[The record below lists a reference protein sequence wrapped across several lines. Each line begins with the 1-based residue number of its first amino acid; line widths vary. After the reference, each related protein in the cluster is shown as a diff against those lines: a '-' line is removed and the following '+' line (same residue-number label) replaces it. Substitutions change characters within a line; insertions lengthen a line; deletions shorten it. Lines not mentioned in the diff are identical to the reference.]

1 MEAALS
7 LTPGLGLFL
16 QRSDI
21 PPLVNT
27 LGESTAWSTFY
38 TVTVLSLIAQIP
50 LSVIVSWLLVIKLE
64 WETDEGITAG
74 ALWWL
79 LAAIMSVALL
89 LVNIMSPL
97 PLLFHL
103 LLVTQL
109 LVGTILR
116 LVGVVGLPVLYY
128 MRREVTI
135 ILLWWW
141 LTFGLDWPSLMF
153 RLGFFM
159 EIAAL
164 WWMAQVLRDDAGDG
178 APLSHG
184 HAAAVFAVPM
194 FLRCTGITS
203 PWWMVFV
210 SVPLFLFCIIM
221 VVYRGCALNP
231 SRVIDET
238 FAAVLPA
245 ADESKTL
252 EEGSRQPSSK
262 AAARPGP
269 SAIKK
274 GE

>member
-38 TVTVLSLIAQIP
+38 SVTVISLIAQVP
-50 LSVIVSWLLVIKLE
+50 LSVIVSWLLVMKME

-89 LVNIMSPL
+89 LVNIMAPL

-103 LLVTQL
+103 LLVINL
-109 LVGTILR
+109 LIGTILR
-116 LVGVVGLPVLYY
+116 LAGVVGLPVLYY
-128 MRREVTI
+128 MRREVTV

-153 RLGFFM
+153 RLGFFT

-164 WWMAQVLRDDAGDG
+164 WGMAQALRDAAGDG
-178 APLSHG
+178 APLSQER
-184 HAAAVFAVPM
+184 AAAVFAVPL

-210 SVPLFLFCIIM
+210 SIPLFVFCVMM

-238 FAAVLPA
+238 FAVMLPG
-245 ADESKTL
+245 DESKTL
-252 EEGSRQPSSK
+252 EEGTRQPSSK